1 MALINKLL
9 GLPEIL
15 QDPVARELVF
25 VLTGPTGKSSA
36 GYPYLGAPAWRRFR
50 DWVPHILD
58 DGMRVLDAS
67 ERILDVIREEASP
80 AELASAESA
89 RDVIRQVVLTA
100 AITAPPDL
108 YVLRWVIAGLQK
120 TGVAAMLLD
129 GQEVIP
135 DSCGDLL
142 GPELAVD
149 LRFLVSRGYLART
162 PNGFRLLEHETAR
175 RILQLPPPESDPGP
189 GAARDWM
196 NLINE
201 DSEESAQRLR
211 KIVVPEKDE
220 REAGEWPATAS
231 DCLLA
236 AQLVPLVLG
245 MRAAGVIPSI
255 EDSGRLDPKMF
266 GNCGEVALSIFRSAG
281 LCAEDGSLNV
291 IGHRVLSRGIGPFG
305 IIAAYHPYLAQLPKI
320 FREGRGAV
328 HVQRDTNIAAS
339 QDANARTFSRANE
352 ALDRFCRDHNFN
364 FEVFI
369 EHAMGRGEAI
379 RQRYSIDGSRR
390 RYVGADLE
398 DAAIDA
404 AELERDA
411 GRLPSDILLIR
422 NADIGKPSIL
432 LEGMRKASLSPRA
445 AVMIVGNG
453 FHEVREQTDEFM
465 TAILKE
471 YCEAGI
477 LLLFTEES
485 ALSADDLLET
495 AWNTYHAGFKYVH
508 ERSGQGLRPAS
519 PGPAQPLEGRPPASW
534 TECAHQAGYVEARQ
548 YKTRGRTVYP
558 YTPPSGHNPAI
569 SVNHFF
575 VPASLAKELNL

>member
-1 MALINKLL
+1 MALVNKLL

-67 ERILDVIREEASP
+67 ERILDVIREEYSP

-100 AITAPPDL
+100 AVTAPPDL
-108 YVLRWVIAGLQK
+108 YVLRWVIAGLQE
-120 TGVAAMLLD
+120 TGVAAILLD

-135 DSCGDLL
+135 EACGDLL
-142 GPELAVD
+142 GRELAVD

-162 PNGFRLLEHETAR
+162 PNGFRLLEHEPAR
-175 RILQLPPPESDPGP
+175 RILQLPSAESDPGP

-196 NLINE
+196 ELISTGS
-201 DSEESAQRLR
+201 SEATERLR
-211 KIVVPEKDE
+211 QIIVPEKEE
-220 REAGEWPATAS
+220 REPGEWPATSS

-236 AQLVPLVLG
+236 SQLVPLVLG

-255 EDSGRLDPKMF
+255 EDKGRFDLKMF
-266 GNCGEVALSIFRSAG
+266 RSCGDIALLIFYRAG
-281 LCAEDGSLNV
+281 LCAEDGNLNV

-305 IIAAYHPYLAQLPKI
+305 IIAAYHPYLSQLPKI

-339 QDANARTFSRANE
+339 QDANARTFTRANE
-352 ALDRFCRDHNFN
+352 ALDRFCRDHNFD
-364 FEVFI
+364 FDVFI

-379 RQRYSIDGSRR
+379 RQRYAIDGSRR
-390 RYVGADLE
+390 SYVGADLE

-411 GRLPSDILLIR
+411 GRLPSDILMIR

-432 LEGMRKASLSPRA
+432 LEGMEKASLSPRGS
-445 AVMIVGNG
+445 VMIVGNG
-453 FHEVREQTDEFM
+453 FHEVREQTDEVM

-519 PGPAQPLEGRPPASW
+519 PGPAQPLEGKPPASW
-534 TECAHQAGYVEARQ
+534 TECAHRAGYVEARQ

-575 VPASLAKELNL
+575 VPVSLAKELNL